1 MSLGVYFAL
10 SATDCRKLR
19 AADDA
24 ETRVGLISEEL
35 EEKYLASDR
44 WSFQLDK
51 SWDAL
56 HRSLTDGRLLAA
68 TGPFPLA
75 YAVLGGESLD
85 VGAGYTACL
94 LTPEQVDLAATALAA
109 VNEPW
114 LRKRY
119 FALDAEACGF
129 DLTEEDFAYTWSS
142 FEGLPSFFERAA
154 EAKRAV
160 LFSVDA

>member
-1 MSLGVYFAL
+1 MSLGVHFAL
-10 SATDCRKLR
+10 SAADCKKLR
-19 AADDA
+19 GLDDPAARQ
-24 ETRVGLISEEL
+24 ELISEDL

-51 SWDAL
+51 AWDAL
-56 HRSLTDGRLLAA
+56 HRSLTDGQLLYA

-85 VGAGYTACL
+85 AGDDYTACI
-94 LTPEQVDLAATALAA
+94 LTPEQVTEVATALAT
-109 VNEPW
+109 VTEPW

-119 FALDAEACGF
+119 FALDEKQYGSPV
-129 DLTEEDFAYTWSS
+129 TEEDFAYVWSS
-142 FEGLPSFFERAA
+142 FQGLPEFFARAA

-160 LFSVDA
+160 LFSVDC